1 VLVVDDA
8 LLFAVLAETAPDDL
22 QTAVDQRELFTTG
35 SWYWRLSRALHD
47 PETAGALS
55 RGMNSLTVDQ
65 QARVTDSVQRL
76 PPQVGLLSLRELVP
90 VMAALQVERRLN
102 LLTAE
107 AVAAAIVLD
116 ASIVVT
122 TQSALLTDTC
132 TRLDIPVRIVPA

>member
-1 VLVVDDA
+1 MLVVDDA
-8 LLFAVLAETAPDDL
+8 LLFAVLAETAPDGV
-22 QTAVDQRELFTTG
+22 QTAVDERELFTTG

-47 PETAGALS
+47 PGTAGALS
-55 RGMNSLTVDQ
+55 RGMNTLTAEQ

-116 ASIVVT
+116 ATIVVT
-122 TQSALLTDTC
+122 TRSALLTDTC
-132 TRLDIPVRIVPA
+132 TRLDIPVRVVPA